1 MASLIKSVKAFG
13 EKATGQKINGDTLMG
28 VMKDMGQKMTGKEIK
43 GNSLLDI
50 IDATTE
56 DYAGGG
62 AKVVTE
68 LPQVGEPHTIYE
80 LQETKVA
87 DFPWLLT
94 MFDRNAFYPT
104 INRPFVVIETEEQ
117 NTQEYLKLDGDTNCF
132 VYVKTT
138 NKVYSWKIGEDV
150 YSVEEIEP
158 EDYIYYDS
166 KYAFAILKDFDYH
179 VTTTQPGEEYH
190 DPILDGTGHFL
201 DGTEFNIED
210 GWWDVVPLVLTDAT
224 NKEVLVNESLIGFEE
239 VTSETP
245 LENPVQVDKIDLSIL
260 TYLDERKDV
269 IFTPQPSR
277 TISTYWIYTDREW
290 VNVDDIKST
299 LHKTVYGTLTDVDG
313 SLTLACS
320 ITYDEIVNNFKNGDI
335 TILEYKPTDGDGYY
349 YCAITDAQWGEADN
363 PSLQLKTWS
372 LLYGWLQYSPS
383 QGFSFNNGVN

>member
-1 MASLIKSVKAFG
+1 MIQVKFND
-13 EKATGQKINGDTLMG
+13 KAKQVLADTLDLSG
-28 VMKDMGQKMTGKEIK
+28 SV
-43 GNSLLDI
+43 
-50 IDATTE
+50 
-56 DYAGGG
+56 
-62 AKVVTE
+62 VVTE
-68 LPQVGEPHTIYE
+68 LPQVGEEHTIYE

-224 NKEVLVNESLIGFEE
+224 NKEVLVNGSLIGFEE

-290 VNVDDIKST
+290 LNIDDIGTPNIIT
-299 LHKTVYGTLTDVDG
+299 LPIESVVGGGAGIIPLSKVHFYLENKELDLVTIDSSDGDKERGYLVAPQLNTDDATYSLHIVFDNDVIFGSDCTLRNDPIFVIMEDTPYIRIESSSREYDLTIYVGTL
-313 SLTLACS
+313 SL
-320 ITYDEIVNNFKNGDI
+320 VNAMPK
-335 TILEYKPTDGDGYY
+335 
-349 YCAITDAQWGEADN
+349 
-363 PSLQLKTWS
+363 
-372 LLYGWLQYSPS
+372 
-383 QGFSFNNGVN
+383 